1 MGPISTGSRGHGKAG
16 PATGAPEAFA
26 ASIRSLAVRLG
37 AEFVAVEDLLAS
49 DVAVDWE
56 GAVVGGLRMPGLG
69 AALDSLMARVE
80 AEFGQPLRDLG
91 RADKQ
96 RAVQRLDGLGAFVL
110 RRSIE
115 DVADALGVSRITV
128 YNYLAHG
135 S

>member
-1 MGPISTGSRGHGKAG
+1 M
-16 PATGAPEAFA
+16 
-26 ASIRSLAVRLG
+26 RLD

-56 GAVVGGLRMPGLG
+56 GAIVGGLRMPGLG

-96 RAVQRLDGLGAFVL
+96 RAVQRLDELGAFVL

>member
-1 MGPISTGSRGHGKAG
+1 MI
-16 PATGAPEAFA
+16 GA
-26 ASIRSLAVRLG
+26 
-37 AEFVAVEDLLAS
+37 
-49 DVAVDWE
+49 
-56 GAVVGGLRMPGLG
+56 GAVGGTIGARLAQAGVPVALVARGAHGRAMAADGLLLRTPHG
-69 AALDSLMARVE
+69 DARVRPPVWLSASE